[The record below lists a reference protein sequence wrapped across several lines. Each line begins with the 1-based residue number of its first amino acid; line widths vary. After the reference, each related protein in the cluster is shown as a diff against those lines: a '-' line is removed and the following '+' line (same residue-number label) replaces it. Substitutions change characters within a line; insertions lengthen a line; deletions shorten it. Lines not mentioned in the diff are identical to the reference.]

1 MEIKPLQLNME
12 TIMFFGWSIGCLYRI
27 IKMESKIEASIE
39 AVNNRLKIHIE
50 ESHNSK
56 EMMELKM
63 TGLSDRIKE
72 IVTCLNSGGK

>member
-1 MEIKPLQLNME
+1 MEIKPFQINME
-12 TIMFFGWSIGCLYRI
+12 TIMFTCTMVSFLYRI